1 MPGQVHSTGRRGFLG
16 TVAAGAV
23 SILGLSSLGKSA
35 PRGLA
40 SMPPAFSPASDDS
53 FEGWVGKIKGKHKQV
68 FDAPGLNGGFP
79 FAWARVF
86 LMSNKQSGVPEA
98 DVNAVIVLRHDG
110 IPGAMTHDLWSK
122 YKFGE
127 VFKVTDKAT
136 NAPAI
141 RNQWFQPKAGELLLP
156 DMSIEELQK
165 SGVLIGVCD
174 VALTVYS
181 GIVAK
186 NMKMDPAECKKD
198 WVSGLLPGIQILPS
212 GVYAV
217 NRTQEAGCTYCFAG

>member
-1 MPGQVHSTGRRGFLG
+1 
-16 TVAAGAV
+16 
-23 SILGLSSLGKSA
+23 
-35 PRGLA
+35 
-40 SMPPAFSPASDDS
+40 MPPPFSPGSDDS
-53 FEGWVGKIKGKHKQV
+53 FEAWVGKLKGKHKQV

-110 IPGAMTHDLWSK
+110 IPAAMTHDLWSK

-136 NAPAI
+136 NAPAV

-165 SGVLIGVCD
+165 SGVLMGVCD

-198 WVSGLLPGIQILPS
+198 WVAGLLPGIQILPS